1 MTLADKSPGL
11 HGVELSGSAEC
22 CQWGTRE
29 VRAGAASQSEGSS
42 QPGRTPTYSSDT
54 AGDVEA
60 ASDK

>member
-42 QPGRTPTYSSDT
+42 QPGRTPANS
-54 AGDVEA
+54 
-60 ASDK
+60 